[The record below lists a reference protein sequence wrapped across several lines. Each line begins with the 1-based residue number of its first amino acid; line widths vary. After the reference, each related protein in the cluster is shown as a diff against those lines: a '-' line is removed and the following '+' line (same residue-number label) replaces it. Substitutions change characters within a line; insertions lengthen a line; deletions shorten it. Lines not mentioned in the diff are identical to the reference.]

1 VASVNLDETP
11 FFDNYSE
18 SDLPDA
24 YTPAMIL
31 RAMVLAVLAI
41 LVPGIAGA
49 QATQTVFPSQVL
61 LARHTYFD
69 FGPPFDFYE
78 VMSLKDEGSSTNV
91 ERILVTPAG
100 DACVQ
105 PPSVEV
111 KVVNVGKSLPEIL
124 QGKNPC
130 DIPEKALRREL
141 KRCKHCLN
149 FSGVNVSLMVS
160 CEGGDRRIRADILD
174 ADLFDRSTKTPT
186 NTSWTM
192 AVLSQIDGSLGPGVM
207 DKPAF
212 ALGAPTLE
220 PPKPT
225 DSGML
230 ESLRDGK
237 YDGLFDSEKKLSEI
251 YRELLSPTRLP
262 SVEIHGMTP
271 AVPLSADLPP
281 YPPIARV
288 AHVEGDVSISFEVT
302 PPGKVDGL
310 SFVSGPEFLH
320 RAVSD
325 AVTKW
330 RFAESAAAHHEEA
343 TVAFRLNCPQTRP

>member
-1 VASVNLDETP
+1 
-11 FFDNYSE
+11 
-18 SDLPDA
+18 
-24 YTPAMIL
+24 MIF
-31 RAMVLAVLAI
+31 RAVVLAGVAI
-41 LVPGIAGA
+41 LVPGIARA
-49 QATQTVFPSQVL
+49 QATHTGFPSEVF

-78 VMSLKDEGSSTNV
+78 IMSLKDEGSSVNV

-100 DACVQ
+100 NACVQ

-111 KVVNVGKSLPEIL
+111 KAVNIGKSLHELL

-141 KRCKHCLN
+141 KRCKHCLK

-160 CEGGDRRIRADILD
+160 CKSGDRRIRADILD
-174 ADLFDRSTKTPT
+174 ADLFDRSTKTPM

-212 ALGAPTLE
+212 ALGAPTFDS
-220 PPKPT
+220 PKPT

-230 ESLRDGK
+230 ENLRDGK

-251 YRELLSPTRLP
+251 YRESLAPTRLP
-262 SVEIHGMTP
+262 SVEILGMTP
-271 AVPLSADLPP
+271 AVPLSADPPP

-302 PPGKVDGL
+302 PQGKVDGL
-310 SFVSGPEFLH
+310 SFLSGPKFLD
-320 RAVSD
+320 RTVSD

-330 RFAESAAAHHEEA
+330 RFAESAASHHEQA
-343 TVAFRLNCPQTRP
+343 TVAFRLNCPQARP